1 MRQPT
6 TSLDEIASLDVPTI
20 RPADVA
26 KALGIDQYLR
36 RQGGAMN
43 EEIKTFGFTV
53 RQVREG
59 QNLTVEQLAEKAG
72 MPAVWLMKIERG
84 STAVLLVE
92 VMAIADALG
101 VQVDELLRG
110 AVAKNNSGMY
120 RRAVDTLPKNEQKD
134 GDGR

>member
-1 MRQPT
+1 
-6 TSLDEIASLDVPTI
+6 
-20 RPADVA
+20 
-26 KALGIDQYLR
+26 
-36 RQGGAMN
+36 MN

-53 RQVREG
+53 RQVREE
-59 QNLTVEQLAEKAG
+59 QNLTVEQLAEQAG
-72 MPAVWLMKIERG
+72 MPAVWLMEIERG

-110 AVAKNNSGMY
+110 AVAEKNSGMY

>member
-1 MRQPT
+1 
-6 TSLDEIASLDVPTI
+6 
-20 RPADVA
+20 
-26 KALGIDQYLR
+26 
-36 RQGGAMN
+36 MN

-72 MPAVWLMKIERG
+72 MPAVWLMEIERG